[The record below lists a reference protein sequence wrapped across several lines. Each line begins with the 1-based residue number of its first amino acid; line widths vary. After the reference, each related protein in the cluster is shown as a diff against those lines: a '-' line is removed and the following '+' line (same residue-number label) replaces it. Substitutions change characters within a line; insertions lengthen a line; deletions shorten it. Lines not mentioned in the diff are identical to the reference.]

1 MLHESVHRHLCKN
14 RQGWLARSCLV
25 RFQEERMITSWA
37 SLIVWLGLSS
47 LLVGTATGPA
57 PENGRLTGSALT
69 QLGQPIPNI
78 FVLIHP
84 NAGGPTTE
92 LKVTPEGQFDLRLS
106 PGLYDVLVS
115 SPHFD
120 PVCKL
125 VSSTAA
131 KLPRSRR
138 GLSLTRKARRR
149 LTRKAT
155 SRQKSRRGDHLR
167 RGGAPI
173 RIECFSASC
182 DVPCPGSPLAGEAP
196 APYQPNRTTPER
208 RMHSTLLSPWKTEF
222 LSNASFG
229 LQSS

>member
-1 MLHESVHRHLCKN
+1 
-14 RQGWLARSCLV
+14 
-25 RFQEERMITSWA
+25 MITSWA

-125 VSSTAA
+125 VFIYRGQTSTFTPRLVFNEEGAQAA
-131 KLPRSRR
+131 YP
-138 GLSLTRKARRR
+138 
-149 LTRKAT
+149 
-155 SRQKSRRGDHLR
+155 
-167 RGGAPI
+167 
-173 RIECFSASC
+173 
-182 DVPCPGSPLAGEAP
+182 
-196 APYQPNRTTPER
+196 
-208 RMHSTLLSPWKTEF
+208 
-222 LSNASFG
+222 
-229 LQSS
+229 QSD